1 MKRVI
6 ICVTNDLSFDQRMQR
21 ICRSLIASG
30 YDVMLVGR
38 ELPSSISLLPE
49 SFSQH
54 RLKCIFNKGKA
65 FYIEY
70 NLRLF
75 WWLLLQQFDA
85 VCAIDLDTILP
96 ALFTA
101 KLKHKKLVYDA
112 HEYFPE
118 VPEVTNRKSVKQIW
132 QWVEKFALPKTNA
145 AYTVSQ
151 SIADEF
157 KTLYGVK
164 VDVVRN
170 ISLLESLP
178 EVQKE
183 SNVILYQG
191 ALNEGRGLHQLL
203 EAAKDLD
210 VKIWIAGD
218 GDIADELKEFSKTIG
233 IQHKVVFYGKLQP
246 DELKKLTA
254 KATIGFNVLEEKG
267 KSYYYSL
274 SNKTFDYIHASVP
287 QLISDFPE
295 MRKLN
300 EQFEI
305 GIIVKE
311 CTPAAIAQA
320 INRLLQDANFYETL
334 SNNCMQAR
342 PKLNWQAEEKKLLN
356 IYEQLFR

>member
-1 MKRVI
+1 
-6 ICVTNDLSFDQRMQR
+6 MQR
-21 ICRSLIASG
+21 ICRSLSASG
-30 YDVMLVGR
+30 YEVMLVGR
-38 ELPSSISLLPE
+38 ELSSSIPLASE
-49 SFSQH
+49 SFKQH
-54 RLKCIFNKGKA
+54 RLKCFFNKGKA

-70 NLRLF
+70 NFRLF
-75 WWLLLQQFDA
+75 LWLLFQKFDA

-96 ALFTA
+96 SLFTA

-118 VPEVTNRKSVKQIW
+118 VPEVTNRKMVKMVW
-132 QWVEKFALPKTNA
+132 QRVEKFALPKTNA

-157 KTLYGVK
+157 KTLYGIN

-178 EVQKE
+178 QVQKE
-183 SNVILYQG
+183 VNVILYQG
-191 ALNEGRGLHQLL
+191 ALNEGRGLHELL

-218 GDIADELKEFSKTIG
+218 GDIAKELKEFSIKIG
-233 IQHKVVFYGKLQP
+233 IQHKVVFYGKLPP
-246 DELKKLTA
+246 DELKNLTA

-274 SNKTFDYIHASVP
+274 SNKTFDYIHAGVP
-287 QLISDFPE
+287 QLMSNFPE
-295 MRKLN
+295 MQNLN

-311 CTPAAIAQA
+311 CTADAIAQA
-320 INRLLQDANFYETL
+320 INRLLQDANFYESL

-342 PKLNWQAEEKKLLN
+342 PQLNWQAEEKKLLN

>member
-1 MKRVI
+1 MKRI
-6 ICVTNDLSFDQRMQR
+6 IFCVTNDISFDQRMQR
-21 ICRSLIASG
+21 ICRSLSTSG
-30 YDVMLVGR
+30 YDVTLVGR
-38 ELPSSISLLPE
+38 TLDSSVPLMPEL
-49 SFSQH
+49 FSQH
-54 RLKCIFNKGKA
+54 RLKCFFNKGKA

-75 WWLLLQQFDA
+75 CWLLFQQFDA

-101 KLKHKKLVYDA
+101 KLKRKKLVYDA

-118 VPEVTNRKSVKQIW
+118 VPEVTNRPLVKKVW

-157 KTLYGVK
+157 KKLYSVN
-164 VDVVRN
+164 VDVIRN
-170 ISLLESLP
+170 ISLMETLP
-178 EVQKE
+178 DAQKE
-183 SNVILYQG
+183 QATILYQG

-203 EAAKDLD
+203 ESVKDLD
-210 VKIWIAGD
+210 AKIWIAGD
-218 GDIADELKEFSKTIG
+218 GDITDELKAFAAQIG
-233 IQHKVVFYGKLQP
+233 VQHKVVFYGKSQP
-246 DELKKLTA
+246 NELKKLTS

-274 SNKTFDYIHASVP
+274 SNKTFDYIHAGVP
-287 QLISDFPE
+287 QLMSNFPE
-295 MRKLN
+295 MLKLN

-311 CTPAAIAQA
+311 CTPNAIALA
-320 INRLLQDANFYETL
+320 INRLLQNANFYETL
-334 SNNCMQAR
+334 CRNCLQA
-342 PKLNWQAEEKKLLN
+342 KQELNWQAEEKKLLN

>member
-1 MKRVI
+1 MKRI
-6 ICVTNDLSFDQRMQR
+6 IFCVTNDLSFDQRMLR
-21 ICRSLIASG
+21 ICRSLSASG
-30 YDVMLVGR
+30 YDVMLIGR
-38 ELPSSISLLPE
+38 ELSSSIPLVSE

-54 RLKCIFNKGKA
+54 RLKCIFKKGKA

-75 WWLLLQQFDA
+75 WWLIFQQFDA

-101 KLKHKKLVYDA
+101 KLKDKKLVYDA
-112 HEYFPE
+112 HEYFTE
-118 VPEVTNRKSVKQIW
+118 VPEVTNRKMVKKVW
-132 QWVEKFALPKTNA
+132 QWVEKFALPKTNL

-157 KTLYGVK
+157 KKLYGIN

-170 ISLLESLP
+170 ITLLESMP
-178 EVQKE
+178 DVQKE
-183 SNVILYQG
+183 SGVILYQG

-203 EAAKDLD
+203 EAAKELD

-218 GDIADELKEFSKTIG
+218 GDIAEELKAFSSKIG
-233 IQHKVVFYGKLQP
+233 VQEKVIFYGKLQP
-246 DELKKLTA
+246 NELKKLTV
-254 KATIGFNVLEEKG
+254 KATIGFNVLEAKG

-287 QLISDFPE
+287 QLMSDFPE
-295 MRKLN
+295 MQKLN

-305 GIIVKE
+305 GIIVKD
-311 CTPAAIAQA
+311 CSPVAITQA
-320 INRLLQDANFYETL
+320 INRLLQNPDYFEQIK
-334 SNNCMQAR
+334 SNCLEAKEQ
-342 PKLNWQAEEKKLLN
+342 LNWQVEEKKLLN
-356 IYEQLFR
+356 IYEQLFK